1 MAHRVLQEMGW
12 LDSLAQEAL
21 EALVAARSAWPQA
34 QQVDQTLSRLGVQ
47 TKRAGDVRAGAG
59 DGAGLGL
66 VVESTATFRS
76 RRQSPSLFSSGPEEE
91 DEDEWVYDESQGSA
105 TNTPLSNP
113 PRSQYAAF
121 APSFPHSPSPAQAR
135 AAQRLLS
142 RLGVSSAEQWRQADA
157 EQKRNLIVALAEQ
170 VSSPPHHQQQ
180 GQQGQQAAEGQ
191 AETILTALLQLGA
204 RWDSLPTRPRNKLA
218 LALARSLSSES
229 DSARRRAAALSVGV
243 GMRREVVPKQLR
255 PLCLLGEG
263 LLGSVE

>member
-1 MAHRVLQEMGW
+1 MGW

-47 TKRAGDVRAGAG
+47 TTRAGDVRAGAG
-59 DGAGLGL
+59 DGDGTGLGL

-76 RRQSPSLFSSGPEEE
+76 RRQSPSLFSPGPEEEDE

-105 TNTPLSNP
+105 ANTPPSNP

-157 EQKRNLIVALAEQ
+157 EQMRNLIVALAEQ
-170 VSSPPHHQQQ
+170 VASPPHQQQQ
-180 GQQGQQAAEGQ
+180 GQAAEGQ